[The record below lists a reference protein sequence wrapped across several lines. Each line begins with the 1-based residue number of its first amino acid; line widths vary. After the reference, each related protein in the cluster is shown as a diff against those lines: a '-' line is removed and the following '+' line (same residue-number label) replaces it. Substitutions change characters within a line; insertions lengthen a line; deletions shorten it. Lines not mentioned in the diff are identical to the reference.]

1 MTRETVLPR
10 EPHFFF
16 ASPATPLVA
25 GGGRGSFD
33 EAPVVYN
40 RTNNRLNEVAFFR
53 NLVPDSVYEGAAFV
67 LQVAAGPAVR
77 PQERGWI
84 AFRVF
89 PQGIPS
95 IDRFFDQIL
104 ALLRSIQAAI
114 ESIAETI
121 RRYIEYLQS
130 RIRELQAFLNRINA
144 LIQRLLRFFFAITPA
159 AGLVVVAP
167 GTDGVTTALIGS
179 TNKPIQPEN
188 PEADAYGGGIVLF
201 AGGIPNLAI
210 DVFRALFQGDT

>member
-1 MTRETVLPR
+1 ME
-10 EPHFFF
+10 
-16 ASPATPLVA
+16 
-25 GGGRGSFD
+25 
-33 EAPVVYN
+33 
-40 RTNNRLNEVAFFR
+40 FFR

-67 LQVAAGPAVR
+67 LHVAAGPQMR

-84 AFRVF
+84 AFRLF

-104 ALLRSIQAAI
+104 ALLRTIQAAI

-121 RRYIEYLQS
+121 VRYIEFLQA
-130 RIRELQAFLNRINA
+130 RLRELQAFLNRLNA
-144 LIQRLLRFFFAITPA
+144 LIQRLLNFFLAIVPA

-167 GTDGVTTALIGS
+167 GTDGVTNALIGS
-179 TNKPIQPEN
+179 QNKPIPPANAEQ
-188 PEADAYGGGIVLF
+188 DSYGGGIVLF

-210 DVFRALFQGDT
+210 DVFAALFKGDT